1 MNTDILIQGGVDI
14 NAALELLGDMET
26 YNETVQEFLKE
37 INDKLEKIKT
47 YKEAQDMANYAIL
60 VHSLKSDSKYLGF
73 TKLADLAYNHEM
85 ASKAEDVR
93 FVIGSYDALINET
106 NRIVALLKQYVG
118 TSTVQENAP
127 VSQDNSKKILVVDD
141 SNIIRNFVQKM
152 VPSEYSVLSA
162 DDGEKAIQIVTQE
175 LANLKGILLDLNMP
189 KMNGFE
195 VLDFFKSN
203 GLFAKVPVTI
213 ITGDDSKDTVLKA
226 FDYPIVDVL
235 NKPFNESDVRN
246 VVTKMINYGSM
257 N

>member
-1 MNTDILIQGGVDI
+1 
-14 NAALELLGDMET
+14 
-26 YNETVQEFLKE
+26 
-37 INDKLEKIKT
+37 
-47 YKEAQDMANYAIL
+47 
-60 VHSLKSDSKYLGF
+60 
-73 TKLADLAYNHEM
+73 
-85 ASKAEDVR
+85 
-93 FVIGSYDALINET
+93 
-106 NRIVALLKQYVG
+106 
-118 TSTVQENAP
+118 
-127 VSQDNSKKILVVDD
+127 
-141 SNIIRNFVQKM
+141 M